1 MRIQTFDILLDI
13 LRPGI
18 TKKDTRMR
26 KYISA
31 EERLI
36 LTLRFL
42 ATGLSYA
49 ALHLEFLLGKSTISG
64 IVRDTCTEIW
74 RRLHQEVMPE
84 PKMANWL
91 NIAQGFQDT
100 CQFPHCIGALDGK
113 HIRVR
118 KPPGSGTQ
126 FYNYKQFFS
135 VVLLALVDSN
145 YRFIIV
151 DIGAYGR
158 TGDSRVF
165 SSSIMGRRLCN
176 NELDLPPPS
185 HIPGANLDA
194 VPYMMVA
201 DEAFQ
206 LSRNVMRPYPRRG
219 LDYRRRIFNLRLSRA
234 RRLVECSFGILSAKW
249 RVLQSAI
256 QLSEG
261 NVNGMIK
268 ACVVLHNFTRYHDCP
283 SSAAGEVDSAN
294 TVLTTTRVLPSRRQP
309 SGLKVRDVLTN
320 YFVSPEG
327 STVWQDNAVLQ

>member
-1 MRIQTFDILLDI
+1 MSNISDLLTFNTTERVLYNWVLSQRFGQPYPVIVDPRRRRRMWVHPLIKQRINKGHFSRLYAALRTNPDKFFNYCRMRIQTFDILLDI

-26 KYISA
+26 KSISA

-84 PKMANWL
+84 PKMADWL

-165 SSSIMGRRLCN
+165 SSSIMGRRLRN

-201 DEAFQ
+201 DEVFQ
-206 LSRNVMRPYPRRG
+206 LSRNVMRPYPQRG
-219 LDYRRRIFNLRLSRA
+219 LDYRRRIFNLHLSRA

-256 QLSEG
+256 
-261 NVNGMIK
+261 
-268 ACVVLHNFTRYHDCP
+268 
-283 SSAAGEVDSAN
+283 
-294 TVLTTTRVLPSRRQP
+294 
-309 SGLKVRDVLTN
+309 
-320 YFVSPEG
+320 
-327 STVWQDNAVLQ
+327 